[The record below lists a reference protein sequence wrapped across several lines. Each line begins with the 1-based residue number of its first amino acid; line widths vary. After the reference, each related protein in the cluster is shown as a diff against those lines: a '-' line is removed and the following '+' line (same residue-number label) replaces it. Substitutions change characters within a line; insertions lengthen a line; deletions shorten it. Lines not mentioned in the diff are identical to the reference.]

1 MEIRL
6 DHSLFHHMFG
16 MTGSFV
22 QLFESLKHCAMVLDS
37 FVPIRRFCKSKDACS
52 IKQMWSNIE
61 LAKLMVRL
69 SEYADFT
76 EFPANYANEFY
87 KQMDHIGK
95 DLATLVKEL
104 TGYN

>member
-1 MEIRL
+1 
-6 DHSLFHHMFG
+6 
-16 MTGSFV
+16 
-22 QLFESLKHCAMVLDS
+22 
-37 FVPIRRFCKSKDACS
+37 
-52 IKQMWSNIE
+52 MWSNIQVT
-61 LAKLMVRL
+61 KLMLRL

-76 EFPANYANEFY
+76 EFPASDANELY